1 MAKRI
6 KKEPAAE
13 DQVEL
18 HVEAHPDPLSH
29 EPEVHTLMV
38 RIIDWDGYTLVECSV
53 PPKLSPC
60 FVTKTMVT
68 SVSPRAPTLF
78 RSNSIPDEL
87 WDRLAKLRDG
97 VDVQGVGRVN
107 ERGIRFLDY
116 DNEEEFTQTVK
127 ALWESQP

>member
-29 EPEVHTLMV
+29 EPLVYTIMV
-38 RIIDWDGYTLVECSV
+38 RVINEDYTLVECSI
-53 PPKLSPC
+53 PPILKPC

-97 VDVQGVGRVN
+97 VDVQSVGRVN

-127 ALWESQP
+127 ALWEIQP